1 MPRSAP
7 PADAVPPECSVL
19 IVGSGPAGLFAADQ
33 LDKAGVRDIV
43 IVDKGK
49 PMASRTCPDGAGCE
63 CRLCDVLEGEGGA
76 GSFSDGKI
84 TLSATRG
91 THGQRL
97 FMPEQEALL
106 AEVERVIRALVPEGV
121 FYEPVPQITALAE
134 SGEVGLRF
142 ESYPLLHVGSD
153 GVRQFGLRYSAD
165 LQARGV
171 TVLTGVEALELTVA
185 SHEATG
191 AILHDRRTR
200 SSQSIRAQSV
210 IVASGLMGTKW
221 LEDQLRAEGVRLST
235 GPADIGVRLETTA
248 EALEP
253 FISEFYDFKV
263 AHSAP
268 DGMNVRS
275 FCVNG
280 NGFVVNEYHR
290 PLGIRGV
297 NGHSF
302 LGRRSGLS
310 NLAILA
316 TISETFT
323 RDPKAY
329 VRQVAHRINDGAG
342 GYPARQE
349 LAAFLPDAA
358 RSPALGVSGSNPKT
372 RDAPL
377 RDLLPR
383 PLYEAFAGYIRALGA
398 ILPALLAPDAV
409 VYAPEIKY
417 YNYRVPIDHR
427 TWESTDVHG
436 LFVVG
441 NAAGYTASLS
451 AAALTGIIA
460 AHTIAHRT
468 RAAPARQADTI

>member
-1 MPRSAP
+1 MP
-7 PADAVPPECSVL
+7 
-19 IVGSGPAGLFAADQ
+19 GPAFPA
-33 LDKAGVRDIV
+33 
-43 IVDKGK
+43 
-49 PMASRTCPDGAGCE
+49 
-63 CRLCDVLEGEGGA
+63 
-76 GSFSDGKI
+76 
-84 TLSATRG
+84 
-91 THGQRL
+91 
-97 FMPEQEALL
+97 
-106 AEVERVIRALVPEGV
+106 VERVIRTLVPEGV
-121 FYEPVPQITALAE
+121 AYEPVPQLTALAAH
-134 SGEVGLRF
+134 GEAGLRF

-171 TVLTGVEALELTVA
+171 VVLTGVEALELTFA
-185 SHEATG
+185 DRRATG
-191 AILHDRRTR
+191 AVLRDFRDR
-200 SSQSIRAQSV
+200 SLLSIRAPSV
-210 IVASGLMGTKW
+210 IVASGLMGTRW
-221 LEDQLRAEGVRLST
+221 LEGQLRAQGVGLRT
-235 GPADIGVRLETTA
+235 GPADIGIRLETTA

-253 FISEFYDFKV
+253 FISEFYDFKI
-263 AHSAP
+263 AHCAQ
-268 DGMNVRS
+268 DGMAVRS

-316 TISETFT
+316 TVTERFT
-323 RDPKAY
+323 PDPKAY
-329 VRQVAHRINDGAG
+329 VRKVARRVNDGAG
-342 GYPARQE
+342 GYPARQK

-358 RSPALGVSGSNPKT
+358 RGPALGLSASNPKT

-377 RDLLPR
+377 HDLLPR
-383 PLYEAFAGYIRALGA
+383 PIHEAFAGYLRTLGA
-398 ILPALLAPDAV
+398 VLPPLLAPDAV

-427 TWESTDVHG
+427 TWESTDLRG

-460 AHTIAHRT
+460 ARTIVHRT
-468 RAAPARQADTI
+468 RATPPERAGAS

>member
-7 PADAVPPECSVL
+7 PTDAVPPECSVL
-19 IVGSGPAGLFAADQ
+19 IIGSGPAGLFAADQ
-33 LDKAGVRDIV
+33 LVRAGVSDIV

-49 PMASRTCPDGAGCE
+49 PMASRTCPDGPGCE

-97 FMPEQEALL
+97 FSPEQEALL

-121 FYEPVPQITALAE
+121 CYEPVPQLTALARHSE
-134 SGEVGLRF
+134 AGLRF

-153 GVRQFGLRYSAD
+153 GVRQFGLQYSAD

-171 TVLTGVEALELTVA
+171 TVVTGVEALELIITNRQA
-185 SHEATG
+185 AG
-191 AILHDRRTR
+191 AVVRARTR
-200 SSQSIRAQSV
+200 SSRPIRAHSV
-210 IVASGLMGTKW
+210 IVASGLMGSKW
-221 LEDQLRAEGVRLST
+221 LEDQLRAQGVRLRT

-253 FISEFYDFKV
+253 FISEFYDFKI
-263 AHSAP
+263 AHTAH

-316 TISETFT
+316 TVSETFT

-329 VRQVAHRINDGAG
+329 VRQLAHRVNDGAR
-342 GYPARQE
+342 GYPAQQK

-358 RSPALGVSGSNPKT
+358 HSPALGVSGSNPKT

-398 ILPALLAPDAV
+398 LLPPLLAPDAV

-427 TWESTDVHG
+427 TWESTDIRG

-460 AHTIAHRT
+460 AQAITHRT
-468 RAAPARQADTI
+468 RAASARQAGAT